1 VNRLVLTT
9 LTSVTSALIFLPTAL
24 AAQASADSV
33 AHPISLDE
41 AVKLAQRNSPITVQA
56 AGTTRS
62 NAASVRTSYMAFVPT
77 IGLSAGASKQ
87 SGDRIGQTGQT
98 VPYLVSQYQYNSG
111 LNLSVDLLD
120 GGTRFYRLRTAK
132 ANVEASE
139 ANETLQEY
147 NVALSVKQQYYAV
160 LAAREMEAAA
170 QAQLDQA
177 SEQLKQASA
186 KVAAGAATK
195 SDSLRAVIQVGNA
208 QLSLIQARNNLN
220 IANASLTR
228 LVATP
233 FVVTA
238 TPEDSTGTM
247 ELTADSTEIAAL
259 ALRGPAVVQSEA
271 SYSAAKANVRSSL
284 SLYVPTVSARFN
296 RGGAGLYKGFGWG
309 NENYAYSQ
317 TMSFSLNFPFFNQ
330 GAREEQIVRSRVA
343 EDVAQATLRDT
354 RLAAQ
359 LQLTQYLSAFRSAEQ
374 RVQIQIASVAAA
386 EEDLRVQQRR
396 YQLGASTFL
405 DVLNSQVTLN
415 QARAALIQARFD
427 ARVAK
432 AQIETLTGKDL

>member
-1 VNRLVLTT
+1 MNRLVFAT
-9 LTSVTSALIFLPTAL
+9 LASLTSALISPTAL

-33 AHPISLDE
+33 ARPISLDE
-41 AVKLAQRNSPITVQA
+41 AVKLAQRNSPTTVQA

-62 NAASVRTSYMAFVPT
+62 NAASVRTAYMSFIPT
-77 IGLSAGASKQ
+77 LSFNAGTSKQ
-87 SGDRIGQTGQT
+87 SGDRIGQQGNI
-98 VPYLVSQYQYNSG
+98 VPFLVSQYQYSSG
-111 LNLSVDLLD
+111 LNMNVDLLD
-120 GGTRFYRLRTAK
+120 GGTRFYRLRTAR
-132 ANVEASE
+132 ANVDASE
-139 ANETLQEY
+139 ANEVLQEY
-147 NVALSVKQQYYAV
+147 NVALNVKQQYYAV

-177 SEQLKQASA
+177 TEQLKTASA

-195 SDSLRAVIQVGNA
+195 SDSLRAIIQVGNA

-238 TPEDSTGTM
+238 TPDDSSGTM
-247 ELTADSTEIAAL
+247 ELNADSTEIAAL

-271 SYSAAKANVRSSL
+271 TYAAAKANVRSSV

-296 RGGAGLYKGFGWG
+296 RGGAGLDKAFGWG
-309 NENYAYSQ
+309 NNQYAYSQ
-317 TMSFSLNFPFFNQ
+317 TVSFSLNFPFFNQ

-343 EDVAQATLRDT
+343 EDVAQAQLRDT

-359 LQLTQYLSAFRSAEQ
+359 QQLTQYLSAFRSAEQ

-386 EEDLRVQQRR
+386 DEDLRVQQRR

-405 DVLNSQVTLN
+405 DVLSSQVTLN